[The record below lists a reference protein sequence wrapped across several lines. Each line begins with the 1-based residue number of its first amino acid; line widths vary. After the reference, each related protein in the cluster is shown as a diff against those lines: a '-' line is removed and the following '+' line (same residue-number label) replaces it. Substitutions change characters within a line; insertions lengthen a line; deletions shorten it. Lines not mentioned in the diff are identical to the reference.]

1 MDRARVGPLA
11 GLEGVDAVEPGSL
24 GRGAVGV
31 RVGERPGDGIVLV
44 NAETCIGCGLCAWAC
59 PYGARELDPRSKVMK
74 KCTLCVDRIA
84 NENLDEADRVPAC
97 VSVCPTRA
105 RHFGDLG
112 DPDSAVS
119 RLVEARGGHGLM
131 PEMGYGTVNRYL
143 PPRAWPAGGPAPAGD
158 AAAATPA
165 AEPAP
170 DLGNH
175 PFLRWVDR
183 LLSA

>member
-1 MDRARVGPLA
+1 M
-11 GLEGVDAVEPGSL
+11 
-24 GRGAVGV
+24 
-31 RVGERPGDGIVLV
+31 
-44 NAETCIGCGLCAWAC
+44 
-59 PYGARELDPRSKVMK
+59 
-74 KCTLCVDRIA
+74 
-84 NENLDEADRVPAC
+84 
-97 VSVCPTRA
+97 VCPTRA

-131 PEMGYGTVNRYL
+131 PELGYGTVNRYL
-143 PPRAWPAGGPAPAGD
+143 PPRAWAAGEPSPNAGAADAPS
-158 AAAATPA
+158 A

-170 DLGNH
+170 DLGAH